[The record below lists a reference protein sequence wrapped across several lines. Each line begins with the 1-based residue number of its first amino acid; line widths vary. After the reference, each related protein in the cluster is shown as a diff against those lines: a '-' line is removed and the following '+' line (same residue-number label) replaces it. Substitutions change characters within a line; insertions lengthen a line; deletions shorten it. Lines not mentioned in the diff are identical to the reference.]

1 MQMWRFRGNI
11 SMLDPKN
18 WKQTKRIGHQM
29 LDDLFDYLEHLQD
42 KPVWVYAPDKI
53 RDHFNAPL
61 PNHPQSLDAI
71 YAEFKKY
78 ILPYSGG
85 NVHPCF
91 MGWAQGGGTVVGMLA
106 ELLAAGLN
114 ANLGGRDHI
123 PILVERQI
131 TEWLRELFHF
141 PKMASGL
148 FVTGSSL
155 ANFMAVLIAKTAI
168 MGESSR
174 VKGVSPY
181 LRGYASQATHNCV
194 TKAFEMSGIGSQGL
208 RQVPINA
215 YHQINLEA
223 LQSAVEKDRSAGL
236 KPFIVIANA
245 GTVDIGAIDNLQAI
259 HSFCKKENLWFH
271 VDGAIGALGM
281 LSPKIA
287 ALLKGI
293 EYADSIALDFHKWG
307 QVQYEAGFILVRDS
321 KKQRNTFAADGAYL
335 KRTKK
340 GMAAGDKWPCDYG
353 PNLSRGFQALKTWF
367 TIKAY
372 GAEQLGQM
380 MEYTCALAKY
390 AEEKILADD
399 CFELLAPVT
408 LNIICFRYKVKSL
421 NRSDQINQYI
431 VEQLQLSGIAAP
443 STTKINGK
451 LAIRAAFFNH
461 RTTYADVDRLLQ
473 AVRTILQ
480 HIDSP
485 VSPDDCKK

>member
-1 MQMWRFRGNI
+1 
-11 SMLDPKN
+11 MLDPKN

-29 LDDLFDYLEHLQD
+29 LDDLFDYLEHLRN
-42 KPVWVYAPDKI
+42 KPVWVCAPDEI
-53 RDHFNAPL
+53 RQHFHAAI

-71 YAEFKKY
+71 YAEFKKN
-78 ILPYSGG
+78 ILPYIGG
-85 NVHPCF
+85 NIHPGF

-123 PILVERQI
+123 PILVEKQI
-131 TEWLRELFHF
+131 TQWLSELFHF
-141 PKMASGL
+141 PKAASGL
-148 FVTGSSL
+148 CVSGTSL
-155 ANFMAVLIAKTAI
+155 ANFMAILIAKTAA
-168 MGESSR
+168 MGKSSR
-174 VKGVSPY
+174 VKGVSS
-181 LRGYASQATHNCV
+181 LLCGYTSQAVHNSV

-208 RQVPINA
+208 RKLPINA
-215 YHQINLEA
+215 CHQLNLEA

-245 GTVDIGAIDNLQAI
+245 GTVDIGAIDDLQAI
-259 HSFCKKENLWFH
+259 HRFCKKEKLWFH

-321 KKQRNTFAADGAYL
+321 KKQRDTFAADATYL
-335 KRTKK
+335 KRAKK
-340 GMAAGDKWPCDYG
+340 GMAAGGQWPCDYG
-353 PNLSRGFQALKTWF
+353 PNLSRGFQALKIWF

-372 GAEQLGQM
+372 GAEQLGRM
-380 MEYTCALAKY
+380 MEYTCDLAKY
-390 AEEKILADD
+390 AEKKILANT

-408 LNIICFRYKVKSL
+408 LNIICFRYKLKSSKE
-421 NRSDQINQYI
+421 SDRINQHI
-431 VEQLQLSGIAAP
+431 IEQLHLSGIAAP
-443 STTKINGK
+443 STTKINGQ

-461 RTTYADVDRLLQ
+461 RTNFTDVDHLLE
-473 AVRTILQ
+473 AVLTFAQ
-480 HIDSP
+480 QS
-485 VSPDDCKK
+485 